1 MNTGYIYVLIVLV
14 SLLNSCGNARIETS
28 ETLSHSDIEYIKK
41 LKLLDNDE
49 KIFKFYSEYKNR
61 VAGNFYTNKRVA
73 EYWIDERDKNKNQ
86 INSAFYKEIKSID
99 TVYYAG
105 LTYSPY
111 MLITKMNNSQFKV
124 SVDGKKDEIKIFFEG
139 AIEQWKQ
146 YRSKN

>member
-1 MNTGYIYVLIVLV
+1 MKYIYVLIVLV
-14 SLLNSCGNARIETS
+14 ALLNSCGNARIETS
-28 ETLSHSDIEYIKK
+28 ETLSHSDIEYIKN

-73 EYWIDERDKNKNQ
+73 EYWIDERDKNTNQ

-111 MLITKMNNSQFKV
+111 MLITKMDNSQFKV
-124 SVDGKKDEIKIFFEG
+124 SVDGTKEEIKIFFEG

-146 YRSKN
+146 YSSKN